1 MWQRIQTLFLVI
13 AALAALTYL
22 FVPIGE
28 VNDMTITGKNNT
40 IATAVAI
47 AIALLSVFIISQY
60 KDRKLQMRFTLINVV
75 ITIVLAV
82 LSFLSASEGTP
93 RFEFALGLPVF
104 VLIALLLAY
113 RNIKKDEDL
122 VKSMDRFR

>member
-13 AALAALTYL
+13 AALAALAFL
-22 FVPIGE
+22 FVPICV
-28 VNDMTITGKNNT
+28 VNDITITGKNNT
-40 IATAVAI
+40 IATSVAI

-60 KDRKLQMRFTLINVV
+60 KDRKLQMRFTLINAL

-82 LSFLSASEGTP
+82 LSFLAASEGSP
-93 RFEFALGLPVF
+93 RFEFALGVPVF
-104 VLIALLLAY
+104 ILIALLLAY